1 MDRYLPYAEG
11 KVKDAEPMPLWIIPN
26 KKVTLQDVRDCMRDH
41 YEGTPFALDSDPGQG
56 VWGMPYRPTPLTY
69 KVDGKEYFNERPT
82 STQQSGFSY
91 IAQLRSWLPRQIGG
105 ILWFGN
111 DDGNMVAY
119 TPVYCGNTVQPECYA
134 TPGADAVTFS
144 DKNAYWVCNWVSNM
158 VYPRYSMMFGS
169 LKAVRDSLEA
179 DYDKA
184 QPDVDAAALQLYNES
199 PERAVAYL
207 NGYSCDKAAQ
217 MLSRWKQ
224 LAVYLIVKYNDMV
237 VKPEENGWFLRTETG
252 LGAKVERPG
261 VPENVA
267 REIIKATGDKYAV
280 PE

>member
-1 MDRYLPYAEG
+1 M
-11 KVKDAEPMPLWIIPN
+11 
-26 KKVTLQDVRDCMRDH
+26 
-41 YEGTPFALDSDPGQG
+41 
-56 VWGMPYRPTPLTY
+56 
-69 KVDGKEYFNERPT
+69 
-82 STQQSGFSY
+82 
-91 IAQLRSWLPRQIGG
+91 
-105 ILWFGN
+105 
-111 DDGNMVAY
+111 
-119 TPVYCGNTVQPECYA
+119 QPECYA

-169 LKAVRDSLEA
+169 LKTVRDSLEA

-184 QPDVDAAALQLYNES
+184 QPDVDAAALRLYNES
-199 PERAVAYL
+199 PESAVAYL

-237 VKPEENGWFLRTETG
+237 VKPEENGRFLRTETG